1 MLAPCPSRKTCS
13 PEPRSSSFLDAWLPP
28 PPQVVPVSL
37 CLCVSRSKSP
47 SSLSCE
53 DSSLWIKPPHFQS
66 STISTRLP
74 LRRPHFRI
82 RPHSQVLGHKYIFLV
97 EESPFNLPQS
107 SLIRGQK
114 SSPHPSTKWS
124 LALHCDLKQVYHSYP
139 ELCFPTTCG
148 TSPAG
153 QNCR

>member
-1 MLAPCPSRKTCS
+1 MVLGAEVQNQGVSRAVLPLKAPRKTPSS
-13 PEPRSSSFLDAWLPP
+13 PLPAARAPGNPWRPMACSSSLQSLPSLHFP
-28 PPQVVPVSL
+28 FSL

-82 RPHSQVLGHKYIFLV
+82 RPHSQVAWVRTGTHLLRGHKLTH
-97 EESPFNLPQS
+97 
-107 SLIRGQK
+107 G
-114 SSPHPSTKWS
+114 
-124 LALHCDLKQVYHSYP
+124 AYH
-139 ELCFPTTCG
+139 
-148 TSPAG
+148 
-153 QNCR
+153 